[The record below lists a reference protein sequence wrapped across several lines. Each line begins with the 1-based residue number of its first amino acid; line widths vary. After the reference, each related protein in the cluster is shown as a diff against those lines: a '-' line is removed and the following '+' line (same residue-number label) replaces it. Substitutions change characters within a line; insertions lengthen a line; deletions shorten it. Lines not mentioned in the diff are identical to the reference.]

1 MFQSFHSNVKVLL
14 VSCAFL
20 SLSMGVAYPFLSE
33 YIYSITGCVVV
44 AGIVSSIRSL
54 TCMFFIV
61 LGGFLADSV
70 GRKKPIYVG
79 TFLLGFSQLMYA
91 LAEDFPS
98 FILAAV
104 CEGISYFYFPAFN
117 AMIMDSTASNRL
129 VNIFTLALIADHLP
143 YTVAPVL
150 GGFLRDSYGVL
161 GLRFGFIFS
170 GVIMVLIALVRWLF
184 LTETISRIKGF
195 DVKMLFKAYT
205 GIFKDFLGLSFLVR
219 WLVLLRSFVLL
230 FAVSMLY
237 YYAVLYAVRYAGSVS
252 FTGWGLIVA
261 VSSISYLAAPPLANV
276 VSRFKPALPYLFL
289 VFFEGLASLLFL
301 LNTWIAFLASM
312 LLLNICGALTYAIE
326 RAAVSRVTEQAMR
339 GRAEGF
345 MNLSFYFG
353 ATLGSLIGGYVY
365 SLHPPTLIILT
376 STLLMVGAFLGF
388 MLLKNFQDKFS

>member
-1 MFQSFHSNVKVLL
+1 MFQGFHLNVRVLL

-54 TCMFFIV
+54 ICMFFIV

-70 GRKKPIYVG
+70 GRKKPIYIG
-79 TFLLGFSQLMYA
+79 TFLLGFSQLMYG
-91 LAEDFPS
+91 LAGDFPS
-98 FILAAV
+98 FVLAAV

-117 AMIMDSTASNRL
+117 AMIMDSTAQNRL

-161 GLRFGFIFS
+161 GLRFGFVFG
-170 GVIMVLIALVRWLF
+170 GVITVLIALVRWFF
-184 LTETISRIKGF
+184 LTETVSRVKGF
-195 DVKMLFKAYT
+195 NARMLFKAYT

-230 FAVSMLY
+230 FAVSMFY
-237 YYAVLYAVRYAGSVS
+237 YYAVLYAVRYAGSIS

-261 VSSISYLAAPPLANV
+261 ASSISYLAALPLANV
-276 VSRFKPALPYLFL
+276 VNRFKPALPYLFL
-289 VFFEGLASLLFL
+289 ILFEGLASLLFL
-301 LNTWIAFLASM
+301 LNTWMAFLVSM
-312 LLLNICGALTYAIE
+312 LLLNVCGALTYAIE
-326 RAAVSRVTEQAMR
+326 RTAVSRVTGQTMR

-353 ATLGSLIGGYVY
+353 ATLGSLIGGYIY
-365 SLHPPTLIILT
+365 SLDPPLLIILT